1 MSKIGVEISTTIRS
15 GPVNDGPISGRFQMA
30 AITTTGPT
38 DRALLV
44 RSIADYEA
52 LYGAR
57 TSYSATGYDT
67 ARLFFEE
74 GGSELIVSRVVGP
87 AAMKDVL
94 KLVDGAAADTLQIS
108 AVSPGSYNGALTAE
122 VTTAGAGVNITIRLD
137 GEVME
142 ILTGTTPAEL
152 VSASAKSPLVNITDL
167 GSVSEA
173 PVNMPAV
180 IAVTPLAGG
189 SDDRASVT
197 VEHVISALA
206 LAGDLGEG
214 GSVAAPGYP
223 ASVIGAQ
230 LIGYASANKR
240 VAILAP
246 AIETTADD
254 LILEADNYVSGAGDS
269 AGLFYPHL
277 VIPDGSGSRTI
288 SPEGY
293 VAAVRARAHDQ
304 VGYWRK
310 PFGDIAQLQWAIG
323 TNVPVNTALNNRLN
337 DAKVNGIVTTGTKV
351 RLYGWASL
359 ATNPE
364 MSAIS
369 DRDVLNN
376 LGRELKNLLEPYVG
390 EAIDGLGHLMGRV
403 EGEVEGH
410 VANIADAGGLFALV
424 RDGDEIDPGYQVT
437 VNQSNNP
444 LSSLAANI
452 LNVTVMIRLSPTADW
467 IRVEIIKVPLQG
479 AF

>member
-15 GPVNDGPISGRFQMA
+15 GPINDGPVSGRFQIA
-30 AITTTGPT
+30 AITSTGPA

-44 RSIADYEA
+44 RSIAEYEA
-52 LYGAR
+52 FYGAR
-57 TSYSATGYDT
+57 SAYGANGYDT

-87 AAMKDVL
+87 AALPDSLILMDGSAAETL
-94 KLVDGAAADTLQIS
+94 KVT
-108 AVSPGSYNGALTAE
+108 AVSPGSYNGSLTAA
-122 VTTAGAGVNITIRLD
+122 VATDGDGVKITIALD
-137 GEVME
+137 GVAMDY
-142 ILTGTTPAEL
+142 ISGATPAEL
-152 VSASAKSPLVNITDL
+152 VAGSANSGLVRITDL
-167 GSVSEA
+167 GSVTAA
-173 PVNMPAV
+173 PGNMPAV
-180 IAVTPLAGG
+180 TAATELTGG
-189 SDDRASVT
+189 ADDRASVT
-197 VEHVISALA
+197 TEHVVAALG
-206 LAGDLGEG
+206 LAGELGEG
-214 GSVAAPGYP
+214 GSVAAPGY
-223 ASVIGAQ
+223 SVSMIGNE
-230 LIGYASANKR
+230 LIAYAKSNRRIAL
-240 VAILAP
+240 LAP
-246 AIETTADD
+246 ESEMSAEAVITAAET
-254 LILEADNYVSGAGDS
+254 YVSGAGDS

-277 VIPDGSGSRTI
+277 VIPDGSGTRTI

-323 TNVPVNTALNNRLN
+323 TNVPVNTSLNNRLN

-359 ATNPE
+359 AANPD
-364 MSAIS
+364 MAAIS

-390 EAIDGLGHLMGRV
+390 EQIDGLGHLMGRV

-410 VANIADAGGLFALV
+410 VATIADAGGLFALV
-424 RDGDEIDPGYQVT
+424 RDEEEVDPGYQVDVSQT
-437 VNQSNNP
+437 NNP

>member
-15 GPVNDGPISGRFQMA
+15 GPINEGPVSGRFQMA
-30 AITTTGPT
+30 AITTTGPV
-38 DRALLV
+38 DRALIV

-52 LYGAR
+52 LYGPR

-87 AAMKDVL
+87 AATADTL
-94 KLVDGAAADTLQIS
+94 TLVDGSAAETLQIT
-108 AVSPGSYNGALTAE
+108 ALSPGSYNGALTVSVNQVDDTVS
-122 VTTAGAGVNITIRLD
+122 VTVRLD
-137 GEVME
+137 GTVME
-142 ILTGTTPAEL
+142 ILTGATPAEL
-152 VSASAKSPLVNITDL
+152 VTASSKSPLVDITDL
-167 GSVSEA
+167 GSPTAA
-173 PVNMPAV
+173 PGNLPAT
-180 IAVTPLAGG
+180 IAATSLTGG

-197 VEHVISALA
+197 AEHVISALE
-206 LAGDLGEG
+206 LAGELGEG

-223 ASVIGAQ
+223 ASVIGLQ
-230 LIGYASANKR
+230 LIAYASANKR
-240 VAILAP
+240 AAILAP
-246 AIETTADD
+246 EVTATAETVLVEAADY
-254 LILEADNYVSGAGDS
+254 ISGAGDS
-269 AGLFYPHL
+269 AGLFFPHV
-277 VIPDGSGSRTI
+277 VIPDGSGTRTI

-293 VAAVRARAHDQ
+293 IAAMRARAHDQ

-310 PFGDIAQLQWAIG
+310 PFGDIAQMQWAIG

-337 DAKVNGIVTTGTKV
+337 DAKVNGIVTTGTKT

-359 ATNPE
+359 SANPD
-364 MSAIS
+364 MAAIS

-390 EAIDGLGHLMGRV
+390 EPIDGLGHLMGRV

-410 VANIADAGGLFALV
+410 VATIADAGGLFALV
-424 RDGDEIDPGYQVT
+424 RDGDEIDPGYQVS